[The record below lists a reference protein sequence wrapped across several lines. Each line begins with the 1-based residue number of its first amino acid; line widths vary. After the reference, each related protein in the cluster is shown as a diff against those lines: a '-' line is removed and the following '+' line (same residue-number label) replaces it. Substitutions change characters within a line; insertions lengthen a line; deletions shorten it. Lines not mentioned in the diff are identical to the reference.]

1 MATTS
6 ARPPRRSLDATRWQ
20 KLKSILAEALERETP
35 EERRVFLRKRCAAV
49 PELLGEASSLL
60 DEAESLLRDPTDSI
74 EQCAETAGAAI
85 PREEVS
91 EIGRRIG
98 AYVLVRKIGEGGM
111 GTVYLAARADGYF
124 EKQVA
129 IKVLR
134 RDLDN
139 EELMRRFRS
148 EREVL
153 AQLDHPNIARL
164 IDAGSREDG
173 SPYFVMDYVAG
184 VPVTK
189 FVEEKGLGTDA
200 RLVLFVKICAAVE
213 AAHHHSIVH
222 RDLKPSNIVV
232 NGEGEPKLLDFGIA
246 KMFASST
253 SALEATAIGKE
264 RFTPI
269 SASPEQARG
278 EPITVASDV
287 YALGVVLYEM
297 LTGTRPHRF
306 ATDDPSHEELLQVV
320 CEQAPIRPSLASR
333 NPRDQRSLRG
343 GLDAILLRA
352 LEKDPARRY
361 QSVAEFAEDIRRYRD
376 GKPVV
381 AREGDLAYRMNR
393 FLFGTRRV
401 QVPLLAALLVLAGL
415 AAVLFQSYF
424 RTAPKTSS
432 PQIKQVAQNPVAS
445 SEPAEK
451 PDKSIAVLPFT
462 NFGTSSD
469 TDYFVDGFQEDI
481 LTNLAKVS
489 DLKVISRTSVLA
501 YGGDIT
507 DAREIGKAL
516 GVSFLLEGSVQKAGD
531 RIRLNVRLVDARSER
546 EVWAE
551 QYDRQA
557 GDLFAV
563 QSELSQAIITQLKAH
578 LSQNEKAAIEAR
590 PTRDLLAYDF
600 YLQAKESFFQDNY
613 VRAAQLL
620 EASLLRDPQFTLAY
634 CLLAEV
640 HLFAYRFAGDL
651 TPARLAKAKEAAD
664 TALRLQPNLPESH
677 LANAQFYYYGLR
689 DFEKARQELSATAGA
704 PIDQAKFLEMAAL
717 IGRHLGKWREAIR
730 DGRRA
735 MELDPN
741 NPFIANELVESYIAV
756 RQFDEADRV
765 ADEAMKVTASQGRY
779 LWHLKSEILMK
790 TGKLEEAR
798 SALEKSGLDEA
809 QRAYLLSRL
818 ARFRRDYNKARED
831 LAKAPSTARQTHSY
845 AFCEG
850 LIARASGEREQA
862 RTFFETAREQ
872 ILPEM
877 KERPNDPQL
886 IMDMAVIDAGLGRK
900 EDAQREGEVL
910 RALAPLERDAV
921 EGPLY
926 AAVHAQIHAWI
937 GDVDGALAELAEIVT
952 RPAGPTEAEL
962 KYDPGWDD
970 IRKDP
975 RFGNL
980 LERAAAPIVVP

>member
-6 ARPPRRSLDATRWQ
+6 ARPPRRSLDPARWQ
-20 KLKSILAEALERETP
+20 KLKSILAEALERDAP
-35 EERRVFLRKRCAAV
+35 GARRAFLQERCAAD
-49 PELLGEASSLL
+49 PEMLGEASSLL
-60 DEAESLLRDPTDSI
+60 AEAESLLRDPTDSI
-74 EQCAETAGAAI
+74 EQCAETASASI
-85 PREEVS
+85 PRDDVS

-98 AYVLVRKIGEGGM
+98 AYVLVQKIGEGGM

-189 FVEEKGLGTDA
+189 FVEQKALSMDA
-200 RLVLFVKICAAVE
+200 RLALFLKICAAVE

-232 NGEGEPKLLDFGIA
+232 NSEGEPKLLDFGIA

-253 SALEATAIGKE
+253 SALEATALGKE
-264 RFTPI
+264 RFTPV

-306 ATDDPSHEELLQVV
+306 ATDDPSHDELLQVV

-333 NPRDQRSLRG
+333 NPKDQRSLRG
-343 GLDAILLRA
+343 SLDAILLRA
-352 LEKDPARRY
+352 LEKDPQRRY
-361 QSVAEFAEDIRRYRD
+361 QSAAELAEDIRRYRD
-376 GKPVV
+376 GKPVL
-381 AREGDLAYRMNR
+381 ARHGDPAYHLQR
-393 FLFGTRRV
+393 LLLGKRRV
-401 QVPLLAALLVLAGL
+401 QVPVFVAMVALVGFV
-415 AAVLFQSYF
+415 AVLLRSYF
-424 RTAPKTSS
+424 RPAPEAQSMVSRAAQS
-432 PQIKQVAQNPVAS
+432 PSPPVK
-445 SEPAEK
+445 PVEK

-462 NFGTSSD
+462 NFGTTSD

-507 DAREIGKAL
+507 NAREIGQAL

-531 RIRLNVRLVDARSER
+531 RIRLNVRLVDARTER

-563 QSELSQAIITQLKAH
+563 QSELSQAIITQLQAR

-613 VRAAQLL
+613 VRATQLL
-620 EASLLRDPQFTLAY
+620 EASLLRDPEFTLAY

-640 HLFAYRFAGDL
+640 HLFAYRYSGDL

-664 TALRLQPNLPESH
+664 TALRLQPDLPESH
-677 LANAQFYYYGLR
+677 LANAQFYFYGLR

-704 PIDQAKFLEMAAL
+704 PIDQAKFLDMAAL
-717 IGRHLGKWREAIR
+717 TGRRLGKWREAIR
-730 DGRRA
+730 DGHRA

-756 RQFDEADRV
+756 RQFSEANRV

-779 LWHLKSEILMK
+779 LWHLKSEIFMK
-790 TGKLEEAR
+790 TGRLEEAR
-798 SALEKSGLDEA
+798 TALEKSGLDEA

-818 ARFRRDYNKARED
+818 ARFQRDYAKARDD
-831 LAKAPSTARQTHSY
+831 LAKAPSAARQTHAY
-845 AFCEG
+845 AFCQG
-850 LIARASGEREQA
+850 LIARAGGEREQA
-862 RTFFETAREQ
+862 RTWFEKAREQ

-877 KERPNDPQL
+877 LERPNDPQL
-886 IMDMAVIDAGLGRK
+886 IMDIAVIDAGLGRE
-900 EDAQREGEVL
+900 EDARRESETL
-910 RALAPLERDAV
+910 RALAPLEHDAV
-921 EGPLY
+921 EGPVY

-937 GDVDGALAELAEIVT
+937 GDLDGALAELQEIVT
-952 RPAGPTEAEL
+952 RPCGPTEAEL
-962 KYDPGWDD
+962 KFDPGWDD
-970 IRKDP
+970 IRGDP
-975 RFGNL
+975 RFGAIL
-980 LERAAAPIVVP
+980 ARAAAPIVIP